1 MKLSPRLAARLW
13 QLIRRHPIAVL
24 AATALAFRLST
35 ITWGIGL
42 GPFSGWYHPDESK
55 AWRSVVGFPGNYWSN
70 RTFIYGTAL
79 QYTVGA
85 VLFPFKQLW
94 QSGHPLLPSITYLQF
109 AVLVDRAAHAV
120 LGAATVAL
128 IYRLGLRLWDEA
140 TALLAAALLTVCFY
154 HVLDS
159 ALTTLDVPMGF
170 LVTLGMLLAA
180 RAAHEPTVGRF
191 VGLGAV
197 LGYLTGTKI
206 TGASLVV
213 VPIAMTIT
221 APPAER
227 RRWIAG
233 TAIAVVVAAA
243 VFGLTT
249 PHAIL
254 NLRAYLDFMGYQRAV
269 WLEAAGHT
277 PLAIAQAWLRAL
289 SMTLLP
295 PVAALAL
302 VGIGIGRATP
312 AARRV
317 EGAILAYLGAQV
329 LIWRGYLPP
338 RFLLPVLP
346 ILCAYA
352 ARALVLASTSPRA
365 GLRRAAPVL
374 TALVVVS
381 SLTAALAGIWTRWMD
396 VRTEAA
402 RDIAHLVPPGSTLGF
417 ATTRADAWTDH
428 RWRFPAVDTTRNRI
442 SATLDRPSFLL
453 LSDWTLVPM
462 QRALASGQLGPGYVW
477 PESLATVWYHRQV
490 PTPEEFRFFEELLGG
505 RSDYRLVA
513 HWKPATPLP
522 VEFSDRGLWL
532 YRRP

>member
-1 MKLSPRLAARLW
+1 LKLS
-13 QLIRRHPIAVL
+13 RRHLIAVL
-24 AATALAFRLST
+24 VATALALRLST
-35 ITWGIGL
+35 IAWGIGL

-70 RTFIYGTAL
+70 PTFIYGTAL

-85 VLFPFKQLW
+85 VLFPFKRLW
-94 QSGHPLLPSITYLQF
+94 HAGHPLFPSLTYPQF
-109 AVLVDRAAHAV
+109 AVLADRAVHAV

-128 IYRLGLRLWDEA
+128 IYRLALRLWDEK

-180 RAAHEPTVGRF
+180 RAADAPTVGRF
-191 VGLGAV
+191 VGLGAL
-197 LGYLTGTKI
+197 LGYVTGTKI

-213 VPIAMTIT
+213 VPIAMTIV

-227 RRWIAG
+227 RRWIGG
-233 TAIAVVVAAA
+233 TAIAAVVAAA

-249 PHAIL
+249 PHVIL
-254 NLRAYLDFMGYQRAV
+254 HPRAYLEFMGDQRAI
-269 WLEAAGHT
+269 WIEAAGHT
-277 PLAIAQAWLRAL
+277 PLAIARVWLRAL
-289 SMTLLP
+289 SITLLP
-295 PVAALAL
+295 LVAGLAL

-312 AARRV
+312 AARRLEAAV
-317 EGAILAYLGAQV
+317 LAFLAAQV

-365 GLRRAAPVL
+365 GLRRAAPAL
-374 TALVVVS
+374 TALVLVS
-381 SLTAALAGIWTRWMD
+381 SLTAVLAGIWTRWRD

-402 RDIAHLVPPGSTLGF
+402 EDIARLVPPGSTLGF
-417 ATTRADAWTDH
+417 ATTRADSRAEH
-428 RWRFPAVDTTRNRI
+428 RWRFPVVDTTRYRMT
-442 SATLDRPSFLL
+442 ATFDRPSFLVVT
-453 LSDWTLVPM
+453 DWTLLPI
-462 QRALASGQLGPGYVW
+462 QKALSSGNLGPGYAW
-477 PESLATVWYHRQV
+477 PDSLATVWYHRQV
-490 PTPEEFRFFEELLGG
+490 PTPAEFQFFEALLAG
-505 RSDYRLVA
+505 RSDYHPVA
-513 HWKPATPLP
+513 HWKPPTPLP